1 MALWKEKLPNWGLKW
16 REKVGITVPG
26 LVDERE
32 NCAEKVRGESFGEPK
47 RPRPD
52 FREREK
58 GIVVVGEV
66 EGA

>member
-1 MALWKEKLPNWGLKW
+1 M
-16 REKVGITVPG
+16 GITVPG

-47 RPRPD
+47 RPSPD
-52 FREREK
+52 FRAREK

>member
-1 MALWKEKLPNWGLKW
+1 M
-16 REKVGITVPG
+16 GITVPG

-32 NCAEKVRGESFGEPK
+32 NCAEKTRGESFGEPN

-58 GIVVVGEV
+58 GIVEAGEV